1 MNATIVDGKKG
12 LVRLEN
18 GLICTAEEARA
29 MQGTDSGRL
38 AAFRANKVGG
48 AKSGLSARG
57 ESFAAAPAPKINVAA
72 ERGAGR
78 DAERLRWATVFASPA
93 SKGQERMAVQ
103 LLAHKDNF
111 AASTIISGLSA
122 LAAQQKSSA
131 AQISQSWADIHAEI
145 AERRGRA

>member
-1 MNATIVDGKKG
+1 MSATDVIKR
-12 LVRLEN
+12 LNMVRLEN
-18 GLICTAEEARA
+18 GVLVTAAEAQA

-48 AKSGLSARG
+48 AKSGLAG
-57 ESFAAAPAPKINVAA
+57 KAGSFAAAPVPKVNVEA
-72 ERGAGR
+72 ERAAGR

-93 SKGQERMAVQ
+93 SKGHERMAAQ
-103 LLAHKDNF
+103 LLANKGNF

-122 LAAQQKSSA
+122 LANAQKSSA